1 MSRKIL
7 KSVMETMFDTLS
19 QLPLLQGLA
28 REDFTQI
35 LAKVKLSFV
44 KYYSGDVITKAGN
57 PSRQLIYI
65 LKGKYAI
72 DTTSSDGEF
81 NFIEEWQ
88 TPTLLFPQ
96 SLFGM
101 NTCYPA
107 NCIALEE
114 THVVAISKEDVL
126 NELFNYEIFRLNY
139 MNILSNRSQMYL
151 QKLWVFAYGSIEQRF
166 FNLIFS
172 LSEKPIGKKILKIN
186 MNHLGKLIN
195 TTRLNVSHTLNDL
208 QNQGLI
214 NLRRGEIIIP
224 ALEEVETYLRTN
236 FPEFQ
241 L

>member
-1 MSRKIL
+1 
-7 KSVMETMFDTLS
+7 METMFDTLL

-28 REDFTQI
+28 REDFTKI
-35 LAKVKLSFV
+35 LAKIKLSFV
-44 KYYSGDVITKAGN
+44 KYYSGDIITQVGN
-57 PSRQLIYI
+57 PSKQLIYI

-107 NCIALEE
+107 SCIALEE

-151 QKLWVFAYGSIEQRF
+151 QKLWMFSYGSIEQRF

-186 MNHLGKLIN
+186 MNQLGKIIN
-195 TTRLNVSHTLNDL
+195 TTRLNVSHTLNEL
-208 QNQGLI
+208 QSRGLI
-214 NLRRGEIIIP
+214 KLRRGEIIIP
-224 ALEEVETYLRTN
+224 EIEQLQGYLRTN
-236 FPEFQ
+236 VPDSHI
-241 L
+241 

>member
-1 MSRKIL
+1 MK
-7 KSVMETMFDTLS
+7 TMFDTLL

-28 REDFTQI
+28 KEDFTQI
-35 LAKVKLSFV
+35 LAKIKLSFV
-44 KYYSGDVITKAGN
+44 KYYSGDIITQVGD
-57 PSRQLIYI
+57 PSRQLVYI
-65 LKGKYAI
+65 LKGKYTI
-72 DTTSSDGEF
+72 DTTSPDGEF

-107 NCIALEE
+107 NCVALEE

-151 QKLWVFAYGSIEQRF
+151 QKLWVFPYGSIEQRF

-172 LSEKPIGKKILKIN
+172 LSEKPIGKKTLKIS
-186 MNHLGKLIN
+186 MNYLGKVIN
-195 TTRLNVSHTLNDL
+195 TTRLNVSRTLNDL

-224 ALEEVETYLRTN
+224 ALEKVQAYLRTN
-236 FPEFQ
+236 FPDSQ
-241 L
+241 V